1 VTAPN
6 GVLARIR
13 SRRPLWAV
21 YPTKRLAQVV
31 AASSVLWLLPE
42 DVGVMMGAL
51 SLIAI
56 GAVVVF
62 DYVRLPR
69 GDRVAVTRTIPDQ
82 IGLGDRVELQYTI
95 ASLWRWRVFIRLSDE
110 IPTGIATSIPST
122 AVDLGPLAE
131 RTITVEAE
139 GDARGHYTLGDV
151 GLRVNTSL
159 GLLNRVIRAPLRNET
174 TVIPSFS
181 NVRRF
186 RLLAMQNRLSD
197 AGVRALKQRG
207 EGTSFAGMRD
217 YVPGDDPRQ
226 LDWKSTARHSRLI
239 VREQSIERSQTVISL
254 VDCGRAMTQTA
265 GRFTRFEHVLSASL
279 VLSDVASTSGDR
291 VGLIA
296 FDDTVRAFVPPQQG
310 ATAIRSVR
318 SALSGLDA
326 TLTEPDYAAAFR
338 LLAMR
343 QRRRALVL
351 FFTDVLDVR
360 TARSFIAY
368 AGRAAQRHSVVIVAL
383 QNDAL
388 LEAARPG
395 TDGSLA
401 LFKSAAAEELIRE
414 REEALARMRHVGVT
428 VLDVSP
434 SRMAAAVVNRYLEIK
449 SRGLL

>member
-1 VTAPN
+1 MF
-6 GVLARIR
+6 ARIR
-13 SRRPLWAV
+13 SRRPLWAI
-21 YPTKRLAQVV
+21 YPTKRLAQIVV
-31 AASSVLWLLPE
+31 VGGILWLLPGNA
-42 DVGVMMGAL
+42 GVLLG
-51 SLIAI
+51 AI
-56 GAVVVF
+56 GLLVVGSLVAL
-62 DYVRLPR
+62 DYVKLARP
-69 GDRVAVTRTIPDQ
+69 DSIDVTRAIPGS
-82 IGLGDRVELQYTI
+82 IGLGDRVELRYAI
-95 ASLWRWRVFIRLSDE
+95 GSRWRWPVFFQLSDE
-110 IPTGIATSIPST
+110 IPSGIATAIPTQSVELGAGMERSIS
-122 AVDLGPLAE
+122 
-131 RTITVEAE
+131 VEAE

-151 GLRVNTSL
+151 ALRLNTTL
-159 GLLNRVIRAPLRNET
+159 GLLSRIVRVPLRNDV

-207 EGTSFAGMRD
+207 EGTAFAGMRD
-217 YVPGDDPRQ
+217 YVPGDDPRL
-226 LDWKSTARHSRLI
+226 LDWKSTARHGRLI

-254 VDCGRAMTQTA
+254 IDCGRAMTQSA
-265 GRFTRFEHVLSASL
+265 GRFTRFEHVLSAAL

-296 FDDTVRAFVPPQQG
+296 FDDVVRAFVPPQQG
-310 ATAIRSVR
+310 VAALRGVR

-351 FFTDVLDVR
+351 FFTDVIDVR

-368 AGRAAQRHSVVIVAL
+368 AARAAQRHSVVIVAL

-395 TDGSLA
+395 TNGSLA

-414 REEALARMRHVGVT
+414 REEALARMRKVGVA

-434 SRMAAAVVNRYLEIK
+434 SHMAAAVVNRYLEIK

>member
-1 VTAPN
+1 MTAPTRPA
-6 GVLARIR
+6 GVR
-13 SRRPLWAV
+13 SRRPLWAI
-21 YPTKRLAQVV
+21 YPTNRLAQLVG
-31 AASSVLWLLPE
+31 APGVLWLLPGT
-42 DVGVMMGAL
+42 VGVAAG
-51 SLIAI
+51 AI
-56 GAVVVF
+56 GLVVVAGLAVF
-62 DYVRLPR
+62 DYLRIPR
-69 GDRVAVTRTIPDQ
+69 SSGIEVTRSIPDP
-82 IGLGDRVELQYTI
+82 IGLGDRVELTYVV
-95 ASLWRWRVFIRLSDE
+95 ASNWRWPVLLRLSDE
-110 IPTGIATSIPST
+110 IPPGIATSIPS
-122 AVDLGPLAE
+122 DSIELGAGME
-131 RTITVEAE
+131 RTISVEAE

-151 GLRVNTSL
+151 ALRLSTSL
-159 GLLNRVIRAPLRNET
+159 GLLSRIVRVPLRSEV

-197 AGVRALKQRG
+197 VGVRALKQRG
-207 EGTSFAGMRD
+207 EGTAFAGMRD
-217 YVPGDDPRQ
+217 YVPGDDPRL

-254 VDCGRAMTQTA
+254 IDCGRAMTQTA
-265 GRFTRFEHVLSASL
+265 GRFTRFEHVLSAAL
-279 VLSDVASTSGDR
+279 VVSDVASTSGDR

-296 FDDTVRAFVPPQQG
+296 FDNVVRAFVPPQQG
-310 ATAIRSVR
+310 VAALRNVR

-351 FFTDVLDVR
+351 FFTDVIDAR

-383 QNDAL
+383 QNDSL
-388 LEAARPG
+388 MEAARPG

-414 REEALARMRHVGVT
+414 REESLARMRRVGVA

-434 SRMAAAVVNRYLEIK
+434 SKMAASVVNRYLEIK

>member
-1 VTAPN
+1 MI
-6 GVLARIR
+6 ARIR
-13 SRRPLWAV
+13 SRRPLWGLH
-21 YPTKRLAQVV
+21 PTPRLAQLVLV
-31 AASSVLWLLPE
+31 SGALWLLPGT
-42 DVGVMMGAL
+42 VGVALGAIAL
-51 SLIAI
+51 AAI
-56 GAVVVF
+56 GGLVVF
-62 DYVRLPR
+62 DYLRIPR
-69 GDRVAVTRTIPDQ
+69 ADGVEIARSIPDQ
-82 IGLGDRVELQYTI
+82 IGLGDRVELQYTLG
-95 ASLWRWRVFIRLSDE
+95 SRWGWPIFVRLSDE
-110 IPTGIATSIPST
+110 IPSGVSTSIPS
-122 AVDLGPLAE
+122 AVIDLGPGE
-131 RTITVEAE
+131 QRTISIEAE
-139 GDARGHYTLGDV
+139 GDARGRYTLRDV
-151 GLRVNTSL
+151 ALRVHTSL
-159 GLLNRVIRAPLRNET
+159 GLLYRVIRAPLRNET
-174 TVIPSFS
+174 TVVPSFS

-207 EGTSFAGMRD
+207 EGTAFAGMRD
-217 YVPGDDPRQ
+217 YVPGDDPRL
-226 LDWKSTARHSRLI
+226 LDWKSTARHGRLI

-254 VDCGRAMTQTA
+254 IDCGRAMTQTA
-265 GRFTRFEHVLSASL
+265 GRFTRFEHVLSAAL
-279 VLSDVASTSGDR
+279 VLSDVAATSGDR

-296 FDDTVRAFVPPQQG
+296 FDDVVRSFVPPQQG
-310 ATAIRSVR
+310 AGALRNVR

-351 FFTDVLDVR
+351 FFTDVIDVR

-395 TDGSLA
+395 TEGSLA
-401 LFKSAAAEELIRE
+401 LFRSAAAEELIRE
-414 REEALARMRHVGVT
+414 REEALARMRQVGVT